1 MLIMNFENFLNKSH
15 LTNKTLQEISTRR
28 IFQILKPSA
37 HRNKH
42 EMFPEK
48 TKVPNN
54 ANPKTDQTNSF
65 SNKVISL
72 NIPQQAQRTR
82 HSSNNDSK
90 HDNRIIKTFDH
101 LLSNISILEINL
113 NPLRQA
119 ISIMLNKHSQFEFLP
134 ISLCQ

>member
-48 TKVPNN
+48 TEVPNN

-65 SNKVISL
+65 SYKVISL
-72 NIPQQAQRTR
+72 NIPQQA
-82 HSSNNDSK
+82 
-90 HDNRIIKTFDH
+90 
-101 LLSNISILEINL
+101 
-113 NPLRQA
+113 
-119 ISIMLNKHSQFEFLP
+119 
-134 ISLCQ
+134 

>member
-48 TKVPNN
+48 TEVPNN
-54 ANPKTDQTNSF
+54 DKPSLYFGLTLPNNR
-65 SNKVISL
+65 KVLTQKPISYFISL
-72 NIPQQAQRTR
+72 AEAKYNERSIPLSPTQSRKFGN
-82 HSSNNDSK
+82 SE
-90 HDNRIIKTFDH
+90 KTVVHQFDVTK
-101 LLSNISILEINL
+101 LL
-113 NPLRQA
+113 
-119 ISIMLNKHSQFEFLP
+119 
-134 ISLCQ
+134 